1 MTRIENPKK
10 RVDGLSEQQ
19 PAGGSAGQTLSH
31 EEQVKSRLTPEER
44 ALVSRGLG
52 ELRKTRNLETVTD
65 EEVAT
70 WFATRPEE
78 EQAAYRKIIALRG
91 ESQQQGKTG

>member
-1 MTRIENPKK
+1 LTKIENPKK
-10 RVDGLSEQQ
+10 RVDGMSEQQ
-19 PAGGSAGQTLSH
+19 PPGGSAGHTPSH
-31 EEQVKSRLTPEER
+31 EEQVMSRLTPEER

-52 ELRKTRNLETVTD
+52 ELRKTRNLETATD

-78 EQAAYRKIIALRG
+78 ERAAYRKVIALRG
-91 ESQQQGKTG
+91 ESQQH